1 MPAKKGKTTRK
12 IVVEDE
18 LEEIQDVQEPAVVL
32 KKTKKNVKK
41 NVKTEKQSSTRET
54 KEVKIKQEE
63 VLNKEE
69 EASSVVSNGECINIE
84 EVKLKIED
92 KFKEIRNVM
101 TSENIDVDLQRGLK
115 KCQITALRR
124 LRSKLEH
131 IKKEAHSTKKL
142 ILNVM
147 KDKKKQ
153 QV

>member
-69 EASSVVSNGECINIE
+69 ESSSVVSNGECINIE

>member
-18 LEEIQDVQEPAVVL
+18 LEEIQQEQEPAVEL

-41 NVKTEKQSSTRET
+41 NVKTEKQPSTRET

>member
-41 NVKTEKQSSTRET
+41 NVKTEKQPSTRET